1 MNQIELLWKLKSGDN
16 VRLGKGMFTIRR
28 LLDVKG
34 KPDERLL
41 DLGDGFFVLLTKT
54 GYKIW
59 RFAPK
64 GTPVQ
69 VKKIQKEEKKG

>member
-1 MNQIELLWKLKSGDN
+1 MKAIELLWKLKRGDT
-16 VRLGKGMFTIRR
+16 VRLGKAMFTIRR

-41 DLGDGFFVLLTKT
+41 DLGEGFFVVLTKT
-54 GYKIW
+54 GYKVG

-69 VKKIQKEEKKG
+69 VKKVPKH